1 MRLVK
6 KIKTGET
13 IGIKRHFDDL
23 GRIVVP
29 KEFRKELGINDD
41 TEGEMFLLPDG
52 IFIKI
57 NKEG

>member
-1 MRLVK
+1 MK

>member
-1 MRLVK
+1 MR
-6 KIKTGET
+6 KIRTGET
-13 IGIKRHFDDL
+13 KGIKRHFDDL

>member
-1 MRLVK
+1 MK

-13 IGIKRHFDDL
+13 IGIKRHVDDL